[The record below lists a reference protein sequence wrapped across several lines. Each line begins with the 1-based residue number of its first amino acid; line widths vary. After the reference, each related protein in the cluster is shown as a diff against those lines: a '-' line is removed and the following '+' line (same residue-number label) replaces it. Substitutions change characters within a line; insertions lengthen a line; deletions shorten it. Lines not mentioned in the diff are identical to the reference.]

1 MKKIS
6 LILAGILFS
15 CSLQA
20 VNDESNTG
28 NGVES
33 DQIQMRKPAKK
44 VIKKSIEKTEG
55 AILIKEYDQRG
66 NLIKITDKN
75 INNGNSVEFTL
86 KDGKILSAKG
96 GNEDY
101 CEASVN
107 KQKNTATYCFEGGGY
122 EVEFNEFGYSKI
134 EDSNWGSEDIY
145 EYNEAGL
152 LVRVIGSYEGFGSD
166 EFVDCKNET
175 TFSYDVNNQDWTKR
189 TETYTSSCISN
200 KTKKT
205 KVMYTSTSTTT
216 RTVEYW

>member
-44 VIKKSIEKTEG
+44 VIKKSIERTEG

-66 NLIKITDKN
+66 NLIKITDKI

-166 EFVDCKNET
+166 EFVDCNRET

-200 KTKKT
+200 KTKKA
-205 KVMYTSTSTTT
+205 KVMDRSTSTTT

>member
-15 CSLQA
+15 CTLQA
-20 VNDESNTG
+20 VNDESNNGT
-28 NGVES
+28 GVES

-44 VIKKSIEKTEG
+44 VIKKSIERTEG

-166 EFVDCKNET
+166 EFVDCKRET

-205 KVMYTSTSTTT
+205 KVMDRFTSTTT

>member
-44 VIKKSIEKTEG
+44 VIKKSIEKSESN
-55 AILIKEYDQRG
+55 ILIKEYDQQG
-66 NLIKITDKN
+66 KLIKITEKSPY
-75 INNGNSVEFTL
+75 NGNSKEFTL
-86 KDGKILSAKG
+86 RDGKILSAKLSG
-96 GNEDY
+96 SSYFN
-101 CEASVN
+101 ASVD
-107 KQKNTATYCFEGGGY
+107 KQNNTATCYIDSEIRI
-122 EVEFNEFGYSKI
+122 EFNKFGYSKI
-134 EDSNWGSEDIY
+134 EDLDWGSEDTY

-152 LVRVIGSYEGFGSD
+152 LVRIIGSYEGFGSD
-166 EFVDCKNET
+166 EFVDCKRET

-205 KVMYTSTSTTT
+205 KVMDTSTSTTT
-216 RTVEYW
+216 HTVEYW

>member
-20 VNDESNTG
+20 VNDESNIG
-28 NGVES
+28 KGVES

-44 VIKKSIEKTEG
+44 VIKKSIEKNESK
-55 AILIKEYDQRG
+55 ILIKEYDQQG
-66 NLIKITDKN
+66 KLIKITDKY
-75 INNGNSVEFTL
+75 IDDSYYMEFTL
-86 KDGKILSAKG
+86 MNGKILSAK
-96 GNEDY
+96 
-101 CEASVN
+101 ASDSSYSGVSVD
-107 KQKNTATYCFEGGGY
+107 KQNDTATCYIGSELRI
-122 EVEFNEFGYSKI
+122 EFNKFGYSKI
-134 EDSNWGSEDIY
+134 EDLDWNSEDIY
-145 EYNEAGL
+145 EYNESGL

-205 KVMYTSTSTTT
+205 KVMDTSTSTTT

>member
-20 VNDESNTG
+20 VNDESNIG
-28 NGVES
+28 KGVES

-44 VIKKSIEKTEG
+44 VIKKSTEKSESK
-55 AILIKEYDQRG
+55 ILIKEYDQQG
-66 NLIKITDKN
+66 KLIKITDKY
-75 INNGNSVEFTL
+75 IDDVDYLEFTL
-86 KDGKILSAKG
+86 RDGKILSAKASG
-96 GNEDY
+96 SSYSD
-101 CEASVN
+101 ASVD
-107 KQKNTATYCFEGGGY
+107 KQNNTATYYTGSEIRI
-122 EVEFNEFGYSKI
+122 EFNKFGYSKI
-134 EDSNWGSEDIY
+134 EDLDWASEDTY

-152 LVRVIGSYEGFGSD
+152 LVRIIGSYEGFGSD
-166 EFVDCKNET
+166 EFVDCKRET

-200 KTKKT
+200 KTKKA
-205 KVMYTSTSTTT
+205 KVMDRSTSTTT

>member
-1 MKKIS
+1 MKKI
-6 LILAGILFS
+6 LVILAGFMIS
-15 CSLQA
+15 CTSQA
-20 VNDESNTG
+20 TNTESNTET
-28 NGVES
+28 GVES
-33 DQIQMRKPAKK
+33 DQIQMKKSQNK
-44 VIKKSIEKTEG
+44 VIKKSIEKTENN
-55 AILIKEYDQRG
+55 ILIKEYDKQG

-75 INNGNSVEFTL
+75 IYNGNSVEFTL
-86 KDGKILSAKG
+86 RDGKILSAKG

-107 KQKNTATYCFEGGGY
+107 KQKNTATYCFEGGGA

-134 EDSNWGSEDIY
+134 ENLEWGSEDIY

-152 LVRVIGSYEGFGSD
+152 LVRIIGSYEGFGSD

-205 KVMYTSTSTTT
+205 KVMDTSTSTTT

>member
-20 VNDESNTG
+20 VNDESNIG
-28 NGVES
+28 KGVES
-33 DQIQMRKPAKK
+33 DQIQMRKPSKK

-55 AILIKEYDQRG
+55 AILIKEYNQRG

-75 INNGNSVEFTL
+75 INNGNSVEFTFE
-86 KDGKILSAKG
+86 DGKILSAKG